1 MQDELRESHFEAV
14 VIGTGLTQSIVA
26 AALAAANKPI
36 IHIDESE
43 AYGGPHASL
52 SLSEL
57 ASFNPTFDPSLVSRQ
72 YSLSLTPHLI
82 PATGPFIAALVNSG
96 VSRYGSFVLP
106 KRVVIQTQD
115 GFKNVPANKQDVFK
129 DKAISLVQ
137 KRRLI
142 KFLMFAT
149 GEFEQ
154 STELQGKET
163 TPLLEFVRD
172 VFGIDKELAEALAY
186 AVAFCVDVKDQTLPA
201 LFRTRA
207 YLRSV
212 GRYGPSPFLIGHYGG
227 AGELAQG
234 FCRTCAVQGGTYVLG
249 RKVVEVTRHDCPT
262 SYPEKGKQ
270 VEKDDKQE
278 DGKETTHR
286 SWTGSSGK
294 IFTSYHPPSTF
305 EGYGAEGVE
314 VPSTDTETEAGSQTQ
329 SQSQT
334 QAGQPEPEESGTK
347 VEVDAPTPTGPYF
360 RVQLEGFAAP
370 FTANMVIGSEG
381 WLTNTLGEPKPE
393 TSNEPKLGN
402 TIRAILIIDAPA
414 TFASPS
420 EQPASSEGSSGETRL
435 EESIIILPSEEGAVS
450 VLVNGASTMSCPD
463 GKCILYF
470 TAQSSQDPK
479 EYFTKHISAVLDACS
494 PRPEIRG
501 EVYWREQELDKV
513 VVRHADPSR
522 QSPPRQE
529 EQFSYSTTHL
539 TEGSDAA
546 AREAERVFWAALG
559 DQPGQDGKGKDGVE
573 FFARIEREEDLFD
586 D

>member
-26 AALAAANKPI
+26 AALAAANKPV
-36 IHIDESE
+36 IHVDESE

-52 SLSEL
+52 TLSEL
-57 ASFNPTFDPSLVSRQ
+57 ASLNPTFHPSLVSRQ

-106 KRVVIQTQD
+106 KRVVIQTQA

-129 DKAISLVQ
+129 DKTISLVQ

-154 STELQGKET
+154 SAELKGKET
-163 TPLLEFVRD
+163 TPLLEFVQD
-172 VFGIDKELAEALAY
+172 VFGIDKELAEALSY

-201 LFRTRA
+201 LLRTRT

-249 RKVVEVTRHDCPT
+249 RKVVEVTRNDGP
-262 SYPEKGKQ
+262 SLGVEKGKEAEED
-270 VEKDDKQE
+270 EKKE
-278 DGKETTHR
+278 RKETTHR
-286 SWTGSSGK
+286 SWTSSSGK
-294 IFTSYHPPSTF
+294 TFSSYHPPSTF
-305 EGYGAEGVE
+305 ETYGAEGID
-314 VPSTDTETEAGSQTQ
+314 VPSAEVQTEVGTQARIEDADSNAKTEEAG
-329 SQSQT
+329 
-334 QAGQPEPEESGTK
+334 AKAEAHP
-347 VEVDAPTPTGPYF
+347 PTPTGPYF

-370 FTANMVIGSEG
+370 FTANMIIGSEG
-381 WLTNTLGEPKPE
+381 WLTNALGESKLE
-393 TSNEPKLGN
+393 MSNEPKLGN
-402 TIRAILIIDAPA
+402 TIRAILITDAPA

-420 EQPASSEGSSGETRL
+420 EQPTPSDQPAGEVKL
-435 EESIIILPSEEGAVS
+435 DESIIIFPSEEGAVS

-463 GKCILYF
+463 GKCILYL
-470 TAQSSQDPK
+470 TAQSPQDPK
-479 EYFTKHISAVLDACS
+479 EYFAKYISTLLDACS
-494 PRPEIRG
+494 PRPEVWG
-501 EVYWREQELDKV
+501 EVYWREQEIGKV
-513 VVRHADPSR
+513 VVRHADPS
-522 QSPPRQE
+522 QQPSPRE
-529 EQFSYSTTHL
+529 EEKFSYPTTHL
-539 TEGSDAA
+539 AEGSDAA
-546 AREAERVFWAALG
+546 AREAERVFWDALG
-559 DQPGQDGKGKDGVE
+559 DQPGEDGKGKDGVE
-573 FFARIEREEDLFD
+573 FFARMEREDDLFD